1 MRKFFDMSNAAEMVL
16 IVIAVI
22 VFLMILT
29 SCIKIV
35 PQAHAMIIE
44 RLGAVSYTHLITA
57 EVKSASAYTGAPV

>member
-44 RLGAVSYTHLITA
+44 RLG
-57 EVKSASAYTGAPV
+57 G